1 MSNSVSQS
9 GQRNSSLEE
18 LEEVMEKSRTRVP
31 PRWMFLFLSVGGGW
45 ASGIYLGKITIE
57 GASTGLLIPMISF
70 GVMGMIMAWGAL
82 SER

>member
-1 MSNSVSQS
+1 MNNSVSQS

-31 PRWMFLFLSVGGGW
+31 PRWMFLFLSVGGAW

-57 GASTGLLIPMISF
+57 GASTGHLIPMIGF
-70 GVMGMIMAWGAL
+70 GVMGLIMAWGTL

>member
-1 MSNSVSQS
+1 
-9 GQRNSSLEE
+9 
-18 LEEVMEKSRTRVP
+18 MEKSRVRIP

-45 ASGIYLGKITIE
+45 ASGIYLGKISIE

-70 GVMGMIMAWGAL
+70 GVMSMIMAWGAL